1 MKTVRKPSSRVALL
15 TLVLGLTAAAGA
27 QALPG
32 VRAELTIERSWLVQ
46 SDDVV
51 VNFSVTNDSGS
62 PVRLLKWA
70 TPFEEVGENLFA
82 VGLNGEEVR
91 YIGKMYKRGTPQA
104 KDYLTLAPG
113 ETRSQAVELSSL
125 YEMSRPGEYTV
136 QYRAHMQDVLGL
148 QGVDATVDLP
158 LLKSNELGIWR
169 QEGGG
174 PTLWETNQEAVDAI
188 LSAEPSFATRALSPT
203 FVSCSSSRQSSLVT
217 ALNSA
222 QSYASNASS
231 YLNAGTAG
239 SRFTTWFG
247 SYSSTRYST
256 VRSHFSS
263 ILSTI
268 QTKTIKFNC
277 SCTQSYYAYVYPNS
291 PYEIFLCNAFW
302 SAPNTGTDSRAGTLI
317 HELSHFNVVAS
328 TDDWAYG
335 QTACK
340 SLAISNAKRATDNA
354 DSHEYFGENNPALN

>member
-1 MKTVRKPSSRVALL
+1 MSLSSRRSRFLTCSLL
-15 TLVLGLTAAAGA
+15 ALGLAGA
-27 QALPG
+27 GAAHALPG
-32 VRAELTIERSWLVQ
+32 MRAELATERTWLAQ
-46 SDDVV
+46 ADDVTMR
-51 VNFSVTNDSGS
+51 FSVTNEGAT
-62 PVRLLKWA
+62 PIRLLKWA
-70 TPFEEVGENLFA
+70 TPFEEVGQNLFA

-113 ETRSQAVELSSL
+113 ESLSTSVELSSL
-125 YEMSRPGEYTV
+125 YDMSRPGEYTV
-136 QYRAHMQDVLGL
+136 QYRVYMQDALGL
-148 QGVDATVDLP
+148 SDVDSRVALP
-158 LLKSNELGIWR
+158 LVKSNVVGVWR
-169 QEGGG
+169 EEAEG
-174 PTLWETNQEAVDAI
+174 PTLWEANQETDAI
-188 LSAEPSFATRALSPT
+188 LSAEPELATRALTPT
-203 FVSCSSSRQSSLVT
+203 YVSCSSSRKSALVT

-231 YLNAGTAG
+231 YLNAGTTG
-239 SRFTTWFG
+239 SRYTTWFG
-247 SYSSTRYST
+247 SYNSSRYST

-277 SCTQSYYAYVYPNS
+277 TCTQNYYAYVYPGS

-317 HELSHFNVVAS
+317 HELSHFYVVAS

-335 QTACK
+335 QSACK
-340 SLAISNAKRATDNA
+340 SLATSNPSRATDNA
-354 DSHEYFGENNPALN
+354 DSHEYFAENNPALN